1 MSWPQAC
8 EPTQIKLG
16 HPQAET
22 MRGEEGCHPEMR
34 VIVLKEIPDDLT
46 LAQDWNRIVQQMEH
60 PEVFFTYQWA
70 LAAGRAFRGVLA
82 PLLFLMYKADELCGV
97 VALATRKESDST
109 ACFLMDG
116 TGDYCDIVSAP
127 GARGE
132 VLAALLQAARK
143 LGLSQLSLSHLRSD
157 SVTWKELPAVS
168 RAQRFHLA
176 SRIAAECGLV
186 EFGGEAQRAEMLR
199 AVTHKKRLRKL
210 SKLGSFEVRHLLNP
224 DEISRC
230 LAQIASAQV
239 SRFLATGRI
248 SPLVRLERRVF
259 FKELAELLLSQGWLK
274 LSQLE
279 VNGEPVAW
287 NYGFRFAHN
296 WFYYLPS
303 FKLNYEDCSP
313 GSCLLRL
320 LIAEG
325 CADLSLREMDLGLG
339 DESYKTHF
347 ATTVRRTY
355 RADLSCRLSRH
366 FLIVGWN
373 LVKTGPARFPKTAAC
388 LRRARDLKRSLQR
401 GLRVEGL
408 SATLAHPVRRV
419 MRLIGSQDEMLFFE
433 APATDRLETLNMR
446 LEPVTW
452 ENLAKAAIANAN
464 DPDTLQY
471 LQRSAASLKDGKAG
485 FVLSDP
491 GKQAVHFLAV
501 ANVKEFHISTINHVI
516 AGEDSGCILIFD
528 CWTPTQYRGLGYYP
542 CALRRAAAELQNN
555 EQRVWTFCAATDIL
569 SIKGILKAG
578 FTYRYSLVRQLR
590 LGQSTVVRR
599 ERTLALASDDSLISK
614 RPDLAVGTG

>member
-1 MSWPQAC
+1 
-8 EPTQIKLG
+8 
-16 HPQAET
+16 
-22 MRGEEGCHPEMR
+22 MRSEEQCRPEMR

-46 LAQDWNRIVQQMEH
+46 LAQDWNRLVQQMEH

-70 LAAGRAFRGVLA
+70 LAAGRAFRATLT
-82 PLLFLMYKADELCGV
+82 PLLFLMYKADELCGA
-97 VALATRKESDST
+97 VALATRKESDAT
-109 ACFLMDG
+109 ACFLMEG
-116 TGDYCDIVSAP
+116 TADYCDIVSAP

-132 VLAALLQAARK
+132 VLACLLRAARK
-143 LGLSQLSLSHLRSD
+143 LGMSQLSLSHLRSD

-176 SRIAAECGLV
+176 WRLAAECGLV
-186 EFGGEAQRAEMLR
+186 EFGGEEQRAELQR

-210 SKLGSFEVRHLLNP
+210 SKLGSFEVRHLVNP
-224 DEISRC
+224 DEINRC

-248 SPLVRLERRVF
+248 SPLVRLERRDF

-287 NYGFRFAHN
+287 NYGFRFAN
-296 WFYYLPS
+296 SWFYYLPS
-303 FKLNYEDCSP
+303 FKMDYEEYSP

-347 ATTVRRTY
+347 ATAVRRTY
-355 RADLSCRLSRH
+355 RVDLSCGLSRH
-366 FLIVGWN
+366 FRIVGWN

-388 LRRARDLKRSLQR
+388 LRRARDLKRSLQHR
-401 GLRVEGL
+401 LRREGL

-419 MRLIGSQDEMLFFE
+419 VRLIASQDEMLFFE
-433 APATDRLETLNMR
+433 APAADRPETQNMR
-446 LEPVTW
+446 LEPLTW
-452 ENLAKAAIANAN
+452 KNLAEAAIANAN
-464 DPDTLQY
+464 DPDMLQY
-471 LQRSAASLKDGKAG
+471 LQRSAANLKDGKAG

-501 ANVKEFHISTINHVI
+501 AKFNGFHILMINHTI
-516 AGEDSGCILIFD
+516 AGEDSKGMLIFD
-528 CWTPTQYRGLGYYP
+528 CWTPAQYRGLGYYP
-542 CALRRAAAELQNN
+542 LAIRWAAAELHNN
-555 EQRVWTFCAATDIL
+555 DQRVWTFCAATDTL
-569 SIKGILKAG
+569 SIRGILKAG
-578 FTYRYSLVRQLR
+578 FIYRYSLVRQQR
-590 LGQSTVVRR
+590 LGQSIIVRWD
-599 ERTLALASDDSLISK
+599 RTSAVSLDNSVISK
-614 RPDLAVGTG
+614 RSDLAVGRGMGSRFRA